1 MYTPKRTVPE
11 AALAAFQPEEIPP
24 ALEGLTAALLADLYH
39 LVMKFGTADS
49 GDARVKHFVLHHE
62 QEQARIT
69 GCSRSGVARLMVAYG
84 MTTEQGAHTIPLPDG
99 FVIWDQQVS
108 VSHIETMVTS
118 LVGMLMP
125 LPTPEHLRRRKQV
138 VMGILR
144 ERGITLERIEHLTVD
159 DITDIRDE
167 ISRRMQIK
175 EGESPS

>member
-1 MYTPKRTVPE
+1 M
-11 AALAAFQPEEIPP
+11 
-24 ALEGLTAALLADLYH
+24 
-39 LVMKFGTADS
+39 
-49 GDARVKHFVLHHE
+49 
-62 QEQARIT
+62 
-69 GCSRSGVARLMVAYG
+69 
-84 MTTEQGAHTIPLPDG
+84 
-99 FVIWDQQVS
+99 S